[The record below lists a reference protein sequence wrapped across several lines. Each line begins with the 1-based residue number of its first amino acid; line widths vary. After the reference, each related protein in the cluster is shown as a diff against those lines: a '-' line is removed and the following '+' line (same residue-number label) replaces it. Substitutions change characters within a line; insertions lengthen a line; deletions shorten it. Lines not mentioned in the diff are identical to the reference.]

1 MDTTKPPTNSEVGP
15 TVERARG
22 DTWSAEGMR
31 IPSPSEIRTVD
42 EAQQALAP
50 AYALFANDRD
60 PQTPADASAKG
71 LIFQLLRW
79 WPVAALLLV
88 LLYGMFAIAVLTDP
102 FLRPRDIGWAVF
114 PLASAV
120 LLLTGMAIRRRS
132 FDLGNTFIVLGCLP
146 SLMAWWMIL
155 PPLMTIFVIVGVIQR
170 ETRVIDKGV
179 MFGLL
184 LTLVTVIYVAL
195 AATAGTLVSSRA
207 ERDLWIPIAVT
218 ALIAV
223 LFQPVRVRLQRFAN
237 RLVYGKRATP
247 YEVLAHFADRVA
259 GTYATE
265 DVLPKMA
272 RALQEGTGAKRA
284 EVWLRSG
291 DKLRLAA
298 SSPDDRSAD
307 PSSVTLAG
315 NGLPDFAGVDRAIEV
330 QHQGELLG
338 ALTLTKPSG
347 EPMRAVED
355 ELLQDLASQAGLVM
369 RNVGLNQEVLAR
381 LEELKASRQRL
392 VAAQDEARR
401 RLERNLHDGAQQ
413 HLVALKVQL
422 SLVERVA
429 DNDKVKRMLKKV
441 ASDADDALEAL
452 RDLARGIYP
461 PLLADQGLAAALEAQ
476 AQKAPIPVHVHA
488 DNVSRHSED
497 EEAAVYFCCL
507 EALQNAAKH
516 AQASTAEID
525 LVEKEDVLGFCVRD
539 NGRGFDL
546 ATTPQ
551 GDGLLNMADR
561 LEAMGG
567 TLEVRSS
574 HEDGT
579 SVTGQLPL
587 QPLTTHQGSH

>member
-1 MDTTKPPTNSEVGP
+1 MDTTKPPASSEVGH
-15 TVERARG
+15 TADRARG
-22 DTWSAEGMR
+22 DTWTASQLR
-31 IPSPSEIRTVD
+31 IESPSEIGAGRPLGV
-42 EAQQALAP
+42 
-50 AYALFANDRD
+50 
-60 PQTPADASAKG
+60 
-71 LIFQLLRW
+71 LRW
-79 WPVAALLLV
+79 WPVAALLLAFFYVILGISV
-88 LLYGMFAIAVLTDP
+88 LSEPVEQHPDNDLWAILM
-102 FLRPRDIGWAVF
+102 
-114 PLASAV
+114 LASAA
-120 LLLTGMAIRRRS
+120 LLVAGMVIRRSS
-132 FDLGNTFIVLGCLP
+132 FSLGTTLIILGCPVSIIP
-146 SLMAWWMIL
+146 SWLIF
-155 PPLMTIFVIVGVIQR
+155 PPLMGLFVFSGAIQR
-170 ETRVIDKGV
+170 DTRVIDKRVLLGV
-179 MFGLL
+179 LI
-184 LTLVTVIYVAL
+184 TLVTAIYVGVAVGVGTLIGFRDERNLLL
-195 AATAGTLVSSRA
+195 AIWATAIV
-207 ERDLWIPIAVT
+207 
-218 ALIAV
+218 AV
-223 LFQPVRVRLQRFAN
+223 LFQPIRARLQRFAN

-265 DVLPKMA
+265 DVLSKMA
-272 RALQEGTGAKRA
+272 RALEEGTGAKRA

-525 LVEKEDVLGFCVRD
+525 LVEEEDVLAFSVRD